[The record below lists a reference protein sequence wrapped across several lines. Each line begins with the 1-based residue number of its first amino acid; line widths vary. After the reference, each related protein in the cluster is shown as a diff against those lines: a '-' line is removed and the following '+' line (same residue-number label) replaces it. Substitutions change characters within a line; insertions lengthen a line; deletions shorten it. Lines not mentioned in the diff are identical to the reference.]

1 MAWPKKL
8 PVLPNHFKKSTIV
21 GEFEAAD
28 KETRALT
35 TSVWLAV
42 RNFEL
47 DADNAAKIIKKPTTT
62 TTTTTTTT
70 ITITTWP
77 AEPATMRN
85 LVVAVLMYC
94 DYIVR
99 YESFCMDLMDWADDN
114 GDGAVMSV
122 VEDRFYDVSMMAKD
136 VMKDVRRK
144 GRVDEEVVHAVC
156 AMFATIDND

>member
-47 DADNAAKIIKKPTTT
+47 DAAKIIKKPTTT
-62 TTTTTTTT
+62 TT
-70 ITITTWP
+70 ITIKTWP

-99 YESFCMDLMDWADDN
+99 YESFCMDLMDWADDK
-114 GDGAVMSV
+114 GDDAVMSV
-122 VEDRFYDVSMMAKD
+122 VEDRFYDVSVMAKD